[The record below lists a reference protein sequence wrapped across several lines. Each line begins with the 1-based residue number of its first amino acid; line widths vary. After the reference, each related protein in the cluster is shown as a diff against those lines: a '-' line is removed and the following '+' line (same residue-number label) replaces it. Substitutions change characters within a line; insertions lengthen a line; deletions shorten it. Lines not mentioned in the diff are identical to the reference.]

1 MCECDNAV
9 ELACFVIWGWKG
21 HFVIYLAVDKQ
32 RLYLVDA
39 VSTTIIVS
47 RSCSLNGSCLIL
59 VSYWLGGTVF
69 SCVVRGCRSLYF
81 QATPGLLLSSA
92 KLAIIL
98 RADKGHPTEK
108 SVGCL
113 KNGRIRNHF
122 GRMIDYTPKYTENK
136 QLLKLFVYCLF
147 FANQIFPLASI
158 NPALRNSDSKWYI
171 SVSFCS

>member
-1 MCECDNAV
+1 MIVNYNQCKPLIINWL
-9 ELACFVIWGWKG
+9 LA
-21 HFVIYLAVDKQ
+21 
-32 RLYLVDA
+32 DA
-39 VSTTIIVS
+39 VLTTIIVS

-98 RADKGHPTEK
+98 RADKGHPTDF
-108 SVGCL
+108 SVGWL

-122 GRMIDYTPKYTENK
+122 GRMTDYTPKYTENK